1 MNPVSSAELAQIQ
14 SDLVAAVCDKT
25 CVVQAPSS
33 VAADG
38 YGSKSKTYSTVAT
51 TAAGMAQPTA
61 GELQNYAYVIED
73 KAAWKVHLP
82 VATVVAPQ
90 YHLLIEGQTLEVHI
104 LLTPQSY
111 PGLLDVIA
119 AELKP

>member
-1 MNPVSSAELAQIQ
+1 MNPVGAAELASIQ
-14 SDLVAAVCDKT
+14 ADLVKAVCDKT
-25 CVVQAPSS
+25 CVVEAPSG
-33 VAADG
+33 VAPDG
-38 YGSKSKTYSTVAT
+38 YGSKAKSYSPVAT
-51 TAAGMAQPTA
+51 TVAGMSQPTA

-82 VATVVAPQ
+82 IGTVVAPQ
-90 YHLLIEGQTLEVHI
+90 YRLVIEGQTLEVHI